1 MSDQDTV
8 AEGEARAAEIRRDV
22 EAADARRS
30 EEEVA
35 AAEHEVEEAIEEQKK
50 LSRRARRKAEKA
62 EKAQQAAQA
71 ARAQADEEAAAARA
85 RADEAAARQTS
96 SVSGAAVSSPGIGSE
111 TPPHAAAA
119 ASAQWPRPQAGA
131 ADSLTERPEV
141 LIGAAF
147 AGAFIFAR
155 VLKHIVD

>member
-1 MSDQDTV
+1 MSDQDSV

-22 EAADARRS
+22 EAAEARRS

-35 AAEHEVEEAIEEQKK
+35 EAEHEVAEAMEEQEK
-50 LSRRARRKAEKA
+50 LSRRARRRR
-62 EKAQQAAQA
+62 EKAQQAEQAAQA
-71 ARAQADEEAAAARA
+71 ARAEADEVAAAARA
-85 RADEAAARQTS
+85 RAEEAERQRTS

-119 ASAQWPRPQAGA
+119 ASAQWPRPEAGD

-147 AGAFIFAR
+147 VGAFIFAR